1 MWPWVIALQLK
12 VLELEIKNILDIR
25 IDLHRR
31 QWARLTGELQL
42 RLLDM
47 VQVEM
52 RVTSGMDEVTCLQ
65 SCHLCHHL
73 QQQGI
78 RCDVEGNTQE
88 GVCRPLVELER

>member
-12 VLELEIKNILDIR
+12 VLELEIKDILDIR

-31 QWARLTGELQL
+31 QGTRLTGELQL
-42 RLLDM
+42 SLLDM

-52 RVTSGMDEVTCLQ
+52 RVTSGMDELTCLQ
-65 SCHLCHHL
+65 SRHLCHHL

-78 RCDVEGNTQE
+78 RCDVERNAQE
-88 GVCRPLVELER
+88 EVRRPLVELE